1 MSALS
6 FLNERAEL
14 FIPAGDPVDRALTR
28 TTHLAI
34 GAHQDDLEI
43 MAVDGIL
50 ACFQQDDQWF
60 SGVVVTDG
68 AGSPRASLYADTTDE
83 AMRRIRSEEQKKA
96 AVIGEYSA
104 MAMLGYPSRAVKD
117 ASDRRPMQDLA
128 LLLQASQPAVVYTH
142 NLADKHPTHVAVAL
156 RTIAAIRSLPASAR
170 PQHLYGCE
178 VWRSLDWMLEQDRI
192 VFDCSSRQGLQL
204 ALLGVFDSQISGG
217 KRYDLATMA
226 RRRAQATYDESHG
239 IDVRTG
245 VAYAMELTPLIEDP
259 SLDVV
264 AFVAGFL
271 DRFSEDVRR
280 SLVQSLERGSV
291 G

>member
-1 MSALS
+1 MRAVS
-6 FLNERAEL
+6 FLSEQAEL
-14 FIPAGDPVDRALTR
+14 FIPGGGSVDQALAR

-43 MAVDGIL
+43 MAIDGIL
-50 ACFQQDDQWF
+50 ACFQRDDQWF

-68 AGSPRASLYADTTDE
+68 AGSPRAALYAGTTDE
-83 AMRRIRSEEQKKA
+83 AMRRVRSEEQRKA

-104 MAMLGYPSRAVKD
+104 MAMLAYPSRAVKD
-117 ASDRRPMQDLA
+117 ASDRRPMQDLSA
-128 LLLQASQPAVVYTH
+128 LLQASQPAIVYTH

-156 RTIAAIRSLPASAR
+156 RTIAAIRSLPASGR
-170 PQHLYGCE
+170 PQRLYGCE
-178 VWRSLDWMLEQDRI
+178 VWRSLDWMLAEDRI
-192 VFDCSSRQGLQL
+192 VFDCSLREGLQT

-239 IDVRTG
+239 IDVKTG

-259 SLDVV
+259 SLDIA
-264 AFVAGFL
+264 AFVADFL

-280 SLVQSLERGSV
+280 LIVQSQ
-291 G
+291 

>member
-1 MSALS
+1 MTALR
-6 FLNERAEL
+6 FQNEHAEL
-14 FIPAGDPVDRALTR
+14 FIPDGGSADQALER

-43 MAVDGIL
+43 MAVAGIL

-60 SGVVVTDG
+60 SGIVVTDG
-68 AGSPRASLYADTTDE
+68 AGSPRSGPYADTSDE
-83 AMRRIRSEEQKKA
+83 AMQLIRSKEQKKA
-96 AVIGEYSA
+96 AVVGEYA
-104 MAMLGYPSRAVKD
+104 ALALLGYPSRVVKD
-117 ASDRRPMQDLA
+117 PSDRRPVQDLA
-128 LLLQASQPAVVYTH
+128 ALLAAASPAIVYTH

-170 PQHLYGCE
+170 PRQLFGCE
-178 VWRSLDWMLEQDRI
+178 VWRSLDWMLNEDRT
-192 VFDCSSRQGLQL
+192 VFDCSAREGLQM
-204 ALLGVFDSQISGG
+204 ALLGAFDSQIAGG

-239 IDVRTG
+239 LDVMTG

-264 AFVAGFL
+264 AFVARFL
-271 DRFSEDVRR
+271 ERFSEDVHRT
-280 SLVQSLERGSV
+280 LVQSLQ
-291 G
+291 

>member
-1 MSALS
+1 MRAVS
-6 FLNERAEL
+6 FLSEQAEL
-14 FIPAGDPVDRALTR
+14 FIPGGGSVDQALAR

-43 MAVDGIL
+43 MAIDGIL
-50 ACFQQDDQWF
+50 ACFQRDDQWF

-68 AGSPRASLYADTTDE
+68 AGSPRAAVYADTTDE
-83 AMRRIRSEEQKKA
+83 AMRRVRSEEQRKA
-96 AVIGEYSA
+96 AAIGEYSA

-117 ASDRRPMQDLA
+117 ASDRRPMQDLSA
-128 LLLQASQPAVVYTH
+128 LLQASQPAIVYTH

-156 RTIAAIRSLPASAR
+156 RTIAAIRSLPASGR
-170 PQHLYGCE
+170 PQRLYGCE
-178 VWRSLDWMLEQDRI
+178 VWRSLDWMLAEDRI
-192 VFDCSSRQGLQL
+192 VFDCSLREGLQT

-239 IDVRTG
+239 IDVKTG

-259 SLDVV
+259 SLDIA
-264 AFVAGFL
+264 AFVADFL

-280 SLVQSLERGSV
+280 LIVQSQ
-291 G
+291 